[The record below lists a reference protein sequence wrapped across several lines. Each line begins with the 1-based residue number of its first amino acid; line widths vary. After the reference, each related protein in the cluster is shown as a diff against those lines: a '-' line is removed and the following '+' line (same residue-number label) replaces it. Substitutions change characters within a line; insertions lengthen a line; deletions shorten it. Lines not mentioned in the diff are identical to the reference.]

1 MPEIVLQF
9 LLSGFLMGVI
19 YDISR
24 FFRCLFPN
32 KIAVFIFDL
41 LFFAVFS
48 LVFFTVLLAFNN
60 GTVRAI
66 YFTAY
71 FTGLL
76 IYIFT
81 VFRLTKT
88 PSVKTAALIRS
99 LLKKEFKFFK
109 KVLQSLKKVYY
120 NVFMLSKKPLRKKSK
135 AGSEN
140 ESFKEFDE
148 KQKI

>member
-1 MPEIVLQF
+1 M
-9 LLSGFLMGVI
+9 
-19 YDISR
+19 
-24 FFRCLFPN
+24 
-32 KIAVFIFDL
+32 
-41 LFFAVFS
+41 
-48 LVFFTVLLAFNN
+48 LLAFNN